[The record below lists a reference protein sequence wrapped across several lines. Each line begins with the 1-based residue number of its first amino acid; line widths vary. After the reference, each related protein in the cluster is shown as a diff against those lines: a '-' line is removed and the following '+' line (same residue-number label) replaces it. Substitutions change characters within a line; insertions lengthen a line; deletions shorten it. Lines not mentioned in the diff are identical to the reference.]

1 MMRESSTQNVGVMM
15 KYVGVYGDFKEL
27 AHDPALRHMRTPD
40 LKHELRVY
48 PGVFARKG
56 HKKEVTSRKGPKRLQ
71 YCNYWGNW
79 W

>member
-1 MMRESSTQNVGVMM
+1 MMRESSTKNVGVTM
-15 KYVGVYGDFKEL
+15 KYEGVQGDFEEL
-27 AHDPALRHMRTPD
+27 AYDWALRHMRTPD

-56 HKKEVTSRKGPKRLQ
+56 HKKEVTSQKGPKRLQ

>member
-1 MMRESSTQNVGVMM
+1 M

-27 AHDPALRHMRTPD
+27 DNESALRHMRTPD

-56 HKKEVTSRKGPKRLQ
+56 EKKQVTSQKGPKRV
-71 YCNYWGNW
+71 N
-79 W
+79 